1 MDMITETVWL
11 LPGCERRLLKGHKW
25 IFSNEIAGSLSEL
38 QPGWVKVVSSKGAA
52 LGIGYINPHALI
64 AVRLVCRPGQEPTAD
79 FFRKLLIDA
88 AQRRAHLYPGSDAIR
103 LVFGESDGLPGL
115 VVDRYGDVLVYQVT
129 TLGMSLIESQVLE
142 LLLDLF
148 DPRAIVFRNDVQIR
162 SLEGLPL
169 EKGVAYGE
177 LPDPLLVRMHGLT
190 FCVEA
195 LEGQKTGVFLDQRD
209 NREAIRRWVIGKTVL
224 DLFCYDG
231 AWSMVAASS
240 GATEVVGVDQSVKAI
255 ARAGENARRNDLG
268 NCRCVAS
275 DAIDF
280 LKALDKTDY
289 DVIILDPPAFAK
301 TKRALPEAIKGYIDV
316 NRRALLALRPGGIL
330 VSCSCSYNLSEE
342 DFRQTILKASQASGR
357 GLRFLEARGQAFDHP
372 SLLAMPETRYLKCL
386 ILQVT

>member
-1 MDMITETVWL
+1 MDMITETVQL

-25 IFSNEIAGSLSEL
+25 IFSNEIAGSPNEL
-38 QPGWVKVVSSKGAA
+38 QPGWVKVVSSKGVA

-64 AVRLVCRPGQEPTAD
+64 AIRLVCRPGQEPTAD
-79 FFRKLLIDA
+79 FFRKLLTDA

-103 LVFGESDGLPGL
+103 LIFGESDGLPGL

-129 TLGMSLIESQVLE
+129 TLGMSLIESQILE
-142 LLLDLF
+142 TLLDLF

-169 EKGVAYGE
+169 KKGVAYGA

-190 FCVEA
+190 FSVEA
-195 LEGQKTGVFLDQRD
+195 LEGQKTGAFLDQRD

-240 GATEVVGVDQSVKAI
+240 GATEVIGVDQSVKAV

-268 NCRCVAS
+268 NCRFVAS

-301 TKRALPEAIKGYIDV
+301 TKRTLPEAIKGYIDV

-342 DFRQTILKASQASGR
+342 AFRQAILKASQASGR
-357 GLRFLEARGQAFDHP
+357 GLRFLEARGQALDHP

>member
-1 MDMITETVWL
+1 
-11 LPGCERRLLKGHKW
+11 
-25 IFSNEIAGSLSEL
+25 
-38 QPGWVKVVSSKGAA
+38 
-52 LGIGYINPHALI
+52 
-64 AVRLVCRPGQEPTAD
+64 
-79 FFRKLLIDA
+79 
-88 AQRRAHLYPGSDAIR
+88 
-103 LVFGESDGLPGL
+103 
-115 VVDRYGDVLVYQVT
+115 
-129 TLGMSLIESQVLE
+129 
-142 LLLDLF
+142 
-148 DPRAIVFRNDVQIR
+148 
-162 SLEGLPL
+162 
-169 EKGVAYGE
+169 
-177 LPDPLLVRMHGLT
+177 MHGLT
-190 FCVEA
+190 FSVDA
-195 LEGQKTGVFLDQRD
+195 LEGQKTGAFLDQRD

-255 ARAGENARRNDLG
+255 ARAGENASRNDLG
-268 NCRCVAS
+268 NCRFVAS

-301 TKRALPEAIKGYIDV
+301 TKRTLPEAIKGYIDV

-357 GLRFLEARGQAFDHP
+357 GLRFLEARGQALDHP

>member
-1 MDMITETVWL
+1 
-11 LPGCERRLLKGHKW
+11 
-25 IFSNEIAGSLSEL
+25 
-38 QPGWVKVVSSKGAA
+38 
-52 LGIGYINPHALI
+52 
-64 AVRLVCRPGQEPTAD
+64 LVCRPGQEPTAD
-79 FFRKLLIDA
+79 FFRKLLSDA

-129 TLGMSLIESQVLE
+129 TLGMSLIESQFLD

-177 LPDPLLVRMHGLT
+177 PPDPLLVLMHGLT
-190 FCVEA
+190 FSVEA
-195 LEGQKTGVFLDQRD
+195 LEGQKTGAFLDQRD

-268 NCRCVAS
+268 NCRFVAS

-342 DFRQTILKASQASGR
+342 DFRQAILKASQASGR
-357 GLRFLEARGQAFDHP
+357 GLRFLEARGQALDHP

>member
-1 MDMITETVWL
+1 MDIITEMVRL

-25 IFSNEIAGSLSEL
+25 IFSNEIAGSLNEL
-38 QPGWVKVVSSKGAA
+38 QPGWVKVVSSNGAA

-64 AVRLVCRPGQEPTAD
+64 AIRLVCRPGLEPTAD
-79 FFRKLLIDA
+79 FFRKLLSDA
-88 AQRRAHLYPGSDAIR
+88 AQRRAHLYPGSNAIR

-148 DPRAIVFRNDVQIR
+148 DPKAIVFRNDVQIR

-177 LPDPLLVRMHGLT
+177 PPDPLLVSMHGLT
-190 FCVEA
+190 FSVEA
-195 LEGQKTGVFLDQRD
+195 LEGQKTGLFLDQRD

-268 NCRCVAS
+268 NCRFVAS

-342 DFRQTILKASQASGR
+342 DFRQAILKASQASGR
-357 GLRFLEARGQAFDHP
+357 GLRFLEARGQALDHP
-372 SLLAMPETRYLKCL
+372 CLLAMPETRYLKCL

>member
-1 MDMITETVWL
+1 MDMITETVRL

-25 IFSNEIAGSLSEL
+25 IFSNEIAGSLNEL
-38 QPGWVKVVSSKGAA
+38 QPGWVKVVSSKGVA

-64 AVRLVCRPGQEPTAD
+64 AIRLVCRPGQEPTAD
-79 FFRKLLIDA
+79 FFRKLLSDA

-129 TLGMSLIESQVLE
+129 TLGMSLIESQFLD

-190 FCVEA
+190 FFVEA
-195 LEGQKTGVFLDQRD
+195 LEGQKTGLFLDQRD

-268 NCRCVAS
+268 NCRFVAS

-342 DFRQTILKASQASGR
+342 DFRQAILKASQASGR
-357 GLRFLEARGQAFDHP
+357 GLRFLESRGQALDHP

>member
-1 MDMITETVWL
+1 MNNITETVRL
-11 LPGCERRLLKGHKW
+11 LPGSERRLLKGHKW
-25 IFSNEIAGSLSEL
+25 IFSNEIKGSLNEL
-38 QPGWVKVVSSKGAA
+38 QPGWVKVVSSKEAA

-64 AVRLVCRPGQEPTAD
+64 AIRLVCRPGQEPTAD

-88 AQRRAHLYPGSDAIR
+88 AQRRAHLYPASDAIR

-129 TLGMSLIESQVLE
+129 TLGMSLIESQFLD

-169 EKGVAYGE
+169 KKGVAFGA

-190 FCVEA
+190 FSVEA
-195 LEGQKTGVFLDQRD
+195 LEGQKTGLFLDQRD

-240 GATEVVGVDQSVKAI
+240 GATEVVGVDQSIKAI
-255 ARAGENARRNDLG
+255 TRAGENARRNDLG
-268 NCRCVAS
+268 NCRFVAS

-301 TKRALPEAIKGYIDV
+301 TKRTLPEAIKGYIDV

-342 DFRQTILKASQASGR
+342 DFRQAILKASQASGR
-357 GLRFLEARGQAFDHP
+357 GLRFIESRGQALDHP

-386 ILQVT
+386 VLQIT

>member
-1 MDMITETVWL
+1 MDMITETVRL

-25 IFSNEIAGSLSEL
+25 IFSNEIAGALNEL

-64 AVRLVCRPGQEPTAD
+64 AIRLVCRPGQEPTAD
-79 FFRKLLIDA
+79 FFRKLLSDA

-129 TLGMSLIESQVLE
+129 TLGMSLIESQILE

-169 EKGVAYGE
+169 EKGVAYGAP
-177 LPDPLLVRMHGLT
+177 PDPLLVRMHGLT
-190 FCVEA
+190 FSVEA
-195 LEGQKTGVFLDQRD
+195 LEGQKTGLFLDQRD

-268 NCRCVAS
+268 NCRFVAS

-342 DFRQTILKASQASGR
+342 DFRQAILKASQASGR
-357 GLRFLEARGQAFDHP
+357 GLRFLEARGQALDHP
-372 SLLAMPETRYLKCL
+372 CLLAMPETRYLKCL